1 MDKNCDN
8 IWGRIA
14 QIWHKTNI
22 VYSYETETARNKK
35 KEKKGPVKLFMVT
48 MSWILRPVKTEAES

>member
-22 VYSYETETARNKK
+22 VYSCETKTARNK
-35 KEKKGPVKLFMVT
+35 KEKKGPVKLFMVA
-48 MSWILRPVKTEAES
+48 MSWILRSVKIEAES

>member
-22 VYSYETETARNKK
+22 VYSCETETARNKE
-35 KEKKGPVKLFMVT
+35 KEKKGQVKLFMVA
-48 MSWILRPVKTEAES
+48 MSWILRSVKTEAES

>member
-22 VYSYETETARNKK
+22 VYSCETKTARNKK
-35 KEKKGPVKLFMVT
+35 KEKKGPVKLFMVA
-48 MSWILRPVKTEAES
+48 MSWILRSVKTEAES